1 MQTSSIKTTDDTEI
15 EVFENTFKTISISI
29 LCFTFAACGIFI
41 IADEQCG
48 IATKMIGGWL
58 NILFFG
64 LGGLFILG
72 SALYKKMERIPSL
85 IIRDDCV
92 CVYVQIKNKYDVIMF
107 SDIDGFRL
115 TKLYRTKMILIDYKP
130 ATMTK
135 ELERSSPII
144 QDLMASSLNTV
155 NAIKSIS
162 TTNLAVSTENLCAI
176 LNSKIKKQRKSG
188 MMAPSRRTC

>member
-107 SDIDGFRL
+107 CDIDGFRL
-115 TKLYRTKMILIDYKP
+115 TKRYRTKMILIDYKP
-130 ATMTK
+130 AAMTK

-144 QDLMASSLNTV
+144 QYSLNTV
-155 NAIKSIS
+155 NAIKSVS

-188 MMAPSRRTC
+188 MMPPSRRTC

>member
-1 MQTSSIKTTDDTEI
+1 
-15 EVFENTFKTISISI
+15 
-29 LCFTFAACGIFI
+29 
-41 IADEQCG
+41 
-48 IATKMIGGWL
+48 MIGGWL

-144 QDLMASSLNTV
+144 QYLMASSLNTV

-188 MMAPSRRTC
+188 MMPPSRRTC

>member
-1 MQTSSIKTTDDTEI
+1 
-15 EVFENTFKTISISI
+15 
-29 LCFTFAACGIFI
+29 
-41 IADEQCG
+41 
-48 IATKMIGGWL
+48 
-58 NILFFG
+58 
-64 LGGLFILG
+64 
-72 SALYKKMERIPSL
+72 
-85 IIRDDCV
+85 
-92 CVYVQIKNKYDVIMF
+92 
-107 SDIDGFRL
+107 
-115 TKLYRTKMILIDYKP
+115 MILIDYKP